1 MTVELLKKEEEL
13 TRADRKILEFIG
25 SNTEEFLFLGIGQ
38 LAERLEVSEA
48 TISRF
53 ARHAGYRDFK
63 HLKQSVMQ
71 QSREKGPA
79 RKIARTLQKEDSFQ
93 ITKWMEYQ
101 KECLERTIEEM
112 DPELFES
119 AARKSPG
126 RTEFLFFE
134 KRVGRNGRTF
144 VFPAA
149 QNRDSG

>member
-1 MTVELLKKEEEL
+1 M
-13 TRADRKILEFIG
+13 
-25 SNTEEFLFLGIGQ
+25 GIGQ

-79 RKIARTLQKEDSFQ
+79 RKIARTLQKEEVFRLQ
-93 ITKWMEYQ
+93 NGWNI
-101 KECLERTIEEM
+101 
-112 DPELFES
+112 
-119 AARKSPG
+119 RKNVWRKPLRRWIQNFSNRSQGDRPG
-126 RTEFLFFE
+126 EQGFYFFE